1 MEVRSTREEVG
12 TRQSH
17 IREAGAIRP
26 ATDGRDAGR
35 DSSTE
40 HSGLSALDILL
51 VGCHLFV
58 HIIVGVADLDLD
70 DLALVSGIDLACDTL
85 HQRLL
90 LLEERTIMIADDVLG
105 FGMLYPTG
113 EVHQVIEALIPLGE
127 LRARVVR
134 E

>member
-12 TRQSH
+12 TGQSH
-17 IREAGAIRP
+17 IREASAIRP
-26 ATDGRDAGR
+26 TTDGRDAGR

-51 VGCHLFV
+51 VGCHLLV

-90 LLEERTIMIADDVLG
+90 LLEERTIMIADDVFG
-105 FGMLYPTG
+105 FGVLYSTC

>member
-1 MEVRSTREEVG
+1 M
-12 TRQSH
+12 
-17 IREAGAIRP
+17 
-26 ATDGRDAGR
+26 
-35 DSSTE
+35 
-40 HSGLSALDILL
+40 
-51 VGCHLFV
+51 GCHLFV
-58 HIIVGVADLDLD
+58 HIIVGIADLDLD

-90 LLEERTIMIADDVLG
+90 LLEECTIMIADDVLG

-113 EVHQVIEALIPLGE
+113 EVHQVVEALIPLGE